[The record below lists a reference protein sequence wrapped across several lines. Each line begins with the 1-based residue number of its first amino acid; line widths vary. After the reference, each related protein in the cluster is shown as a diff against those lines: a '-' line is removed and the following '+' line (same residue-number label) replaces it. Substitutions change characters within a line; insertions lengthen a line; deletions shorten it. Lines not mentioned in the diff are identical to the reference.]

1 MSCFF
6 LFLNLTVGVSS
17 ITFAIKTLSCPFL
30 VKSPR
35 LLLCCLDMVLVLVRP
50 SFPLCHCPR
59 ILIVA
64 AVCVG

>member
-30 VKSPR
+30 VKSLR
-35 LLLCCLDMVLVLVRP
+35 LLLYCHDMVLVLARP
-50 SFPLCHCPR
+50 SLSSLSLSPR
-59 ILIVA
+59 LFLSLSS
-64 AVCVG
+64 